1 MWLEKLPRRSPG
13 RSRPRSVLDHLGERP
28 ETGSTPEAA
37 HAARPAE
44 PSAFAFPSRRAGR
57 QAAHSRHTISGRS
70 GLESRAGRPAVGVAP
85 SRAWPR
91 TPRSG
96 APSSSRSARTRR
108 PTRGVSVRRSPQI
121 GEQSRNDQDEAHQH
135 HVLHRLHP
143 VLTHERRRRSR
154 RVRSVRRAFGRP
166 EAFLQLTAA
175 CTHRRS
181 GIVLAV
187 GCIAVVVEHLV
198 AGVEQRFQLF
208 HISHARAG
216 TRPECGETP

>member
-1 MWLEKLPRRSPG
+1 MAREASAKIAWKESSGKRSGSPRRET
-13 RSRPRSVLDHLGERP
+13 RDRQHPRSGAGGASGR
-28 ETGSTPEAA
+28 
-37 HAARPAE
+37 
-44 PSAFAFPSRRAGR
+44 AFAFPSR
-57 QAAHSRHTISGRS
+57 
-70 GLESRAGRPAVGVAP
+70 RAGRPAVGVAP

-96 APSSSRSARTRR
+96 ASSSSRSARTRR
-108 PTRGVSVRRSPQI
+108 PTRGISVRRSPQI

-154 RVRSVRRAFGRP
+154 RLRSVRRAFGRP

-216 TRPECGETP
+216 TRPACGETP